1 MGVGFGLKSH
11 CHSSVSH
18 PLKHKKR
25 PTTPRFYYIFYM
37 VFAGKKLRSAA
48 ERLQKAAYELMA
60 AGGGPAKVTRRL
72 GGRLVSCFGRCKPW
86 VSGFQTGCQIIRP
99 DLFYF
104 TKEALILEMIGSFIL
119 SCWGLVMPCGNQ
131 WQYTWPRWRWLHD
144 PPDTLSRVFCP
155 TENTKTSPA
164 VHPSKS
170 PLEQS

>member
-1 MGVGFGLKSH
+1 
-11 CHSSVSH
+11 
-18 PLKHKKR
+18 
-25 PTTPRFYYIFYM
+25 M

-60 AGGGPAKVTRRL
+60 AGGAPAKVTRRL

-119 SCWGLVMPCGNQ
+119 SCWGLVMPCGKQ

-144 PPDTLSRVFCP
+144 PPDTLRRQSFLPDRKH
-155 TENTKTSPA
+155 ENITRSSSIQI
-164 VHPSKS
+164 PSWTILGWLGGYQKKVLDEMTIGGVPS
-170 PLEQS
+170 